1 MTIHNSLS
9 ELIGNTPLV
18 KLNHVTDGIK
28 ATIAVKVEYFNPGGS
43 SKDRIAERII
53 DAAERSGELKPGGVI
68 VEPTSGNTGV
78 GLALVA
84 QQRGYRTIFTL
95 PDKVSEA
102 KRAVLRAY
110 GAEVVVTPTDAGPDD
125 PRSYYQV
132 AERLAKA
139 IPGGYRPN
147 QYDNPNGPESHY
159 RTTGPEIWEASDH
172 QVTHFVAGIG
182 TGGTI
187 SGTGRYLKEAS
198 DGAVQVIGADPEGSI
213 YSNPND
219 VHQYSIEGVGED
231 FYPKAFDRELPD
243 EIVQVNDAEAFEMT
257 RRLAAEEG
265 LLVGGSSGMAVTA
278 ALKYAREHDWTKTS
292 WSWCC
297 CRIPVAAIWKRS
309 STTIGCVPT
318 DSPTLWNARPSQVL
332 RSGICRPPISCFTI
346 MSIIRSTQTIRY
358 FQGVPI
364 MTISTNTE
372 ALNATALATRAI
384 HAGQEPDPTT
394 GAVVTP
400 IYMTSTF
407 KQDGVGGLR
416 NGYDYSRS
424 INPTRNS
431 FDEQLAA
438 VEGANYALSFASGLA
453 AIDVLLRATLKPG
466 DNILLGNDVY
476 GGTYRLLSKVFVR
489 GASVLT
495 WWTSPTRR
503 PFPWRSARSS
513 TGTFGWKPRRIRCSN
528 ITDIAATS
536 AVAHAHGT
544 KVVVDNTFASPGIA
558 ASVVGWRRRG
568 RIFHHQ
574 IHRRPFRRGRRSGG
588 AQRQGN
594 PR

>member
-95 PDKVSEA
+95 PDKVSEV

-159 RTTGPEIWEASDH
+159 HTTGPEIWEASDH

-278 ALKYAREHDWTKTS
+278 ALKYAREHDLDEDQLVVVLLPDSGRSYMEKIFSDDTDFDMYMMGYAAAGDPDNVVAGMFDGTWTQNLYSSERAAQLWKDGRGTS
-292 WSWCC
+292 NMEE
-297 CRIPVAAIWKRS
+297 RAEIYKELQKQVYEDRS
-309 STTIGCVPT
+309 IYPLAFPNYVF
-318 DSPTLWNARPSQVL
+318 AV
-332 RSGICRPPISCFTI
+332 RSYVKGAD
-346 MSIIRSTQTIRY
+346 TIRTA
-358 FQGVPI
+358 PI
-364 MTISTNTE
+364 FEDFSK
-372 ALNATALATRAI
+372 L
-384 HAGQEPDPTT
+384 
-394 GAVVTP
+394 
-400 IYMTSTF
+400 
-407 KQDGVGGLR
+407 
-416 NGYDYSRS
+416 S
-424 INPTRNS
+424 I
-431 FDEQLAA
+431 E
-438 VEGANYALSFASGLA
+438 
-453 AIDVLLRATLKPG
+453 K
-466 DNILLGNDVY
+466 
-476 GGTYRLLSKVFVR
+476 
-489 GASVLT
+489 
-495 WWTSPTRR
+495 
-503 PFPWRSARSS
+503 
-513 TGTFGWKPRRIRCSN
+513 
-528 ITDIAATS
+528 
-536 AVAHAHGT
+536 
-544 KVVVDNTFASPGIA
+544 
-558 ASVVGWRRRG
+558 
-568 RIFHHQ
+568 
-574 IHRRPFRRGRRSGG
+574 
-588 AQRQGN
+588 
-594 PR
+594 